1 MRCQEGVRG
10 VGGVSALTGAVDR
23 SWRGAACD
31 ARSLANSVS
40 SLQAEPDIR
49 CRVGLVIFGV
59 GRCQLAQDGLTGS
72 GGGAH
77 PAAAVGGHLIN
88 RLREKGLE
96 LSVRRY

>member
-1 MRCQEGVRG
+1 VRCQEGVRG

-40 SLQAEPDIR
+40 SLPAEPDIR
-49 CRVGLVIFGV
+49 CRVGLVIFGE
-59 GRCQLAQDGLTGS
+59 GALSLTQDDLTGP
-72 GGGAH
+72 GGVLT
-77 PAAAVGGHLIN
+77 PAASVRGHLVN